1 MIRMYEPKF
10 STGMYL
16 CDNGIE
22 DFVLEGTEDNGLVLD
37 RVDDKPLAGLNE
49 AGADVVDRR
58 DGDDKAVLASTRAL
72 HLREQLLLH
81 CVHELWS
88 KVAWSEHDLVL

>member
-1 MIRMYEPKF
+1 M
-10 STGMYL
+10 
-16 CDNGIE
+16 
-22 DFVLEGTEDNGLVLD
+22 LERSEDNCLVLD

-81 CVHELWS
+81 SVHELWS
-88 KVAWSEHDLVL
+88 KVARGEHDLVVEANVKEHSVAVFDLSY